1 MSAYQEIH
9 QALTQS
15 IIDLNLGVQLAFEN
29 SDYDP
34 QENNDQQFID
44 LTCLTNEQTS
54 LDKTLFDEVTGI
66 YQLSVYTRSG
76 TGTQTAISLV
86 DSITSFYKHN
96 VKIINGSQCVV
107 VVNSG
112 RSEGRNLNGWYIIDV
127 SVSFK
132 SDIVR

>member
-9 QALTQS
+9 QALTKS
-15 IIDLNLGVQLAFEN
+15 AIDLNLGVPLAYEN

-34 QENNDQQFID
+34 QENNDQHFID

-66 YQLSVYTRSG
+66 YQLSIYTRSG
-76 TGTQTAISLV
+76 TGTQSAISLV

-107 VVNSG
+107 IVNSG